1 MSWCQAH
8 RETDPRIHRRTAMQ
22 HTHRLIRLFAAA
34 TLAGAAATAAVA
46 AEPSPAGQQAAPAQ
60 AADDAAITT
69 QVSTAFQ
76 QDRDLAALPITV
88 SAADGVVVLKGAA
101 PNADLAQRAVKL
113 AQDVSGVKEVRSE
126 IKLPG

>member
-1 MSWCQAH
+1 
-8 RETDPRIHRRTAMQ
+8 
-22 HTHRLIRLFAAA
+22 
-34 TLAGAAATAAVA
+34 
-46 AEPSPAGQQAAPAQ
+46 
-60 AADDAAITT
+60 
-69 QVSTAFQ
+69 VSTAFQ

-113 AQDVSGVKEVRSE
+113 AQGVSGVKEVRSE